1 MTEEFILSATRAQQ
15 DGRDTIRTHTGR
27 YVRPLAMN
35 FDDIILEDIVH
46 HLSNICR
53 YTGACPGFYSVAQH
67 SVMVMKHV
75 RRRHPHD
82 LQLQRLALLHD
93 APEAYINDMA
103 SPVKHTPQFKFYR
116 DIDDSLSFRVAQK
129 LLGLDLN
136 SFEYLW
142 KRVKMADDATFHR
155 ETRVFY
161 GKKKPGDFFVRL
173 PPFLAKLYL
182 KFWVWRLGI
191 K

>member
-35 FDDIILEDIVH
+35 LDDIILEDIVH

-67 SVMVMKHV
+67 SVMVMKYLRKKYPNHL
-75 RRRHPHD
+75 D
-82 LQLQRLALLHD
+82 LHRLALLHD
-93 APEAYINDMA
+93 APEAYINDLA
-103 SPVKHTPQFKFYR
+103 SPMKHTPQFKFYR
-116 DIDDSLSFRVAQK
+116 DIDDTLSFMVAHV
-129 LLGLDLN
+129 LLGMSALQ
-136 SFEYLW
+136 FKYLW
-142 KRVKMADDATFHR
+142 KHVKEADDATFHR

-182 KFWVWRLGI
+182 KFWAWRLGI